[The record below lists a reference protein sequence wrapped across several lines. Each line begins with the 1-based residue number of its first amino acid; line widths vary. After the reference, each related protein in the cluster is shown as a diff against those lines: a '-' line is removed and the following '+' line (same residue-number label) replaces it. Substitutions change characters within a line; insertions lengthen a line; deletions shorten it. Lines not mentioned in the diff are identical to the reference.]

1 MEPALANSLLE
12 LSNDPDTLKWRIEA
26 IAQELDPAH
35 EQSILV
41 SILANFKLTQMQIA
55 DVINEYS
62 LWLYD
67 SKPFFAKTWGADRGN
82 LILASYG
89 QRILTKAFEALVKG
103 EKVLAR
109 PRGEFEAHPVF
120 PNVNP
125 KQPLKLARD

>member
-1 MEPALANSLLE
+1 MEPALAESLLAI
-12 LSNDPDTLKWRIEA
+12 SSDPETLKWRIEA

-41 SILANFKLTQMQIA
+41 SILFRSNLDKTQIT
-55 DVINEYS
+55 DLINEYS

-67 SKPFFAKTWGADRGN
+67 SKSFFMKTWGADKGN

-109 PRGEFEAHPVF
+109 PRGEFEAHPCF

-125 KQPLKLARD
+125 KPVLKIARD